1 KELSTLHRSE
11 FEGSEGGD
19 SPGADSSASDASSG
33 DASGGDS
40 ADSITASIESNHAVP
55 AVPAVPVFPAASL
68 CDLYHGRWVH
78 TRQRAL
84 YSGERCKWI
93 SLNWACARSNRPRE
107 MRDYERLRWQ
117 PRGCSAEQFSA
128 EGFFRRKAQEVGIE
142 SDLCERKAQE
152 VGIESDMCE
161 RKAQEVG
168 IESDLCERKAQE
180 VGIESDLCERKAQE
194 SFALSVLA
202 APSAS
207 ASPSASTSPS
217 ASPAPSALTCQQ
229 VKERRRIVND
239 RAQLTSTFLPPAPL
253 LCSPPVLLSVRPSSA
268 PLLSAPPQRP
278 SSAPLLSAP
287 PQLPPSA
294 PLLSAP
300 PQLPPTVSPHV
311 LPSSAPLFS
320 VPCTP
325 PSPSLPPHL
334 PFLSGSATTTAL
346 PFRGA
351 R

>member
-1 KELSTLHRSE
+1 MDAASSARSRPSTLSVSVVSAAPNKVAHTRRTSVAAGMGGGKDGGAGICGGARWHPACSAAMVLLAILGFAKWELFHAGNRTKWSRRSEFAILFSTSVSSSSYSHNSSSHSHSSSSYSHNADSRKELSTLHRSE

-128 EGFFRRKAQEVGIE
+128 EGFFR
-142 SDLCERKAQE
+142 
-152 VGIESDMCE
+152 
-161 RKAQEVG
+161 
-168 IESDLCERKAQE
+168 
-180 VGIESDLCERKAQE
+180 
-194 SFALSVLA
+194 
-202 APSAS
+202 
-207 ASPSASTSPS
+207 
-217 ASPAPSALTCQQ
+217 
-229 VKERRRIVND
+229 
-239 RAQLTSTFLPPAPL
+239 
-253 LCSPPVLLSVRPSSA
+253 
-268 PLLSAPPQRP
+268 
-278 SSAPLLSAP
+278 
-287 PQLPPSA
+287 
-294 PLLSAP
+294 
-300 PQLPPTVSPHV
+300 
-311 LPSSAPLFS
+311 
-320 VPCTP
+320 
-325 PSPSLPPHL
+325 
-334 PFLSGSATTTAL
+334 
-346 PFRGA
+346 
-351 R
+351 